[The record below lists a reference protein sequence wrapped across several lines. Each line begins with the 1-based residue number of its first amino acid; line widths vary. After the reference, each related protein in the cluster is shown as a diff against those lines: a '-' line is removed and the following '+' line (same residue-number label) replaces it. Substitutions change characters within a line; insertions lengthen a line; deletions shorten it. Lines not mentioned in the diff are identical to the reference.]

1 MPVPP
6 RPRAPTSVAAVTA
19 TLAVLLPAWLA
30 LACVLGEPPARDLR
44 AAEVVR
50 VAVDPDTGAPVVI
63 LREVDGL
70 RRQLP
75 IWIGV
80 YEARSI
86 ALGLEGVTV
95 PRPNPHDLMHD
106 MIQELGGELQRV
118 VVTDL
123 RESVYYAVIDVIVDG
138 RVVRV
143 DARPSDAIAVA
154 LRFSAPLYIDE
165 ALLDRGEMDDDEE
178 SPRTDV

>member
-1 MPVPP
+1 MPGPP
-6 RPRAPTSVAAVTA
+6 RPRNPTLTA
-19 TLAVLLPAWLA
+19 LLAVLASVQLA
-30 LACVLGEPPARDLR
+30 LACVLSEPAARERR

-50 VAVDPDTGAPVVI
+50 VAVDPGSGAPVVI
-63 LREVDGL
+63 LREINGL

-86 ALGLEGVTV
+86 ALGLKGVTV
-95 PRPNPHDLMHD
+95 PRPNPHDLIHD
-106 MIQELGGELQRV
+106 MIRELGGKLERV
-118 VVTDL
+118 VVTEL
-123 RESVYYAVIDVIVDG
+123 RDSVYYAVIDVLVDG
-138 RVVRV
+138 RVVQL

-165 ALLDRGEMDDDEE
+165 AVLDRGAGEDEDN
-178 SPRTDV
+178 PRTDV